1 LPEAWTGQALLNEL
15 HGEEL
20 RMEEARMLYA
30 SVAAVRADL
39 QEANLGLG
47 RTAIACGDE
56 FQAEMGLLRALD
68 RDPSN
73 VDAQYMLALAFERQG
88 RLEMAMDVLSRIVFV
103 PQKGKASNT
112 SIQSVV
118 LKEFESWPLE
128 RKQRAV
134 QASAGRIAAELGSF
148 EESVKLLSGLET
160 PLLWHEL
167 ATTAYALLKL
177 GKAEEAIK

>member
-1 LPEAWTGQALLNEL
+1 MPEAWTGQALLNEL

-47 RTAIACGDE
+47 RTAIACGDA

-68 RDPSN
+68 RDPNN

-88 RLEMAMDVLSRIVFV
+88 RLEMAMDVLSRIVFAR
-103 PQKGKASNT
+103 QKGKASNT
-112 SIQSVV
+112 SQSVV
-118 LKEFESWPLE
+118 LNEFESWPVE

-134 QASAGRIAAELGSF
+134 QASAGRIAAELGRF
-148 EESVKLLSGLET
+148 EESVKLLSGLEA

-167 ATTAYALLKL
+167 STTAYALLKL
-177 GKAEEAIK
+177 GRAEEAIK